1 MKIYDPSLCSIFPE
15 RSQWGHSDCIAVLEG
30 RKGLCLFG
38 RAFTLSQSRAKG
50 RKKSMWLKRLEK
62 NPLSWTSGQ
71 YLLTPDSQIVAS
83 TITHFKKEVLRE
95 KTDSRSNVQRSL
107 ERLVTPEIK
116 VVVKDTRLVSI
127 GLDHEYGLLLQWI
140 EEHQIFF
147 FFFMN
152 CISGQANNWLMSK
165 GFSL

>member
-1 MKIYDPSLCSIFPE
+1 
-15 RSQWGHSDCIAVLEG
+15 
-30 RKGLCLFG
+30 
-38 RAFTLSQSRAKG
+38 
-50 RKKSMWLKRLEK
+50 MWLKRLEK

-116 VVVKDTRLVSI
+116 VVVKDTRLVSV

-147 FFFMN
+147 FLYELYLR
-152 CISGQANNWLMSK
+152 ASK
-165 GFSL
+165 